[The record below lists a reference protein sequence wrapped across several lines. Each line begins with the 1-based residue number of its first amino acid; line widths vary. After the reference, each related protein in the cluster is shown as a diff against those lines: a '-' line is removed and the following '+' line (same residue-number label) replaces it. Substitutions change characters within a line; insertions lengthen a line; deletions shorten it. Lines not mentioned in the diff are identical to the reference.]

1 MSNDVDFDVSL
12 LLDIDVDTFRET
24 LQVDRL
30 QLEDLDKID
39 WDLVSSNVLGIMDP
53 VGQLRDWLAGVLNSL
68 FDSLKKFLEG
78 LITPI
83 RDALSALVDA
93 VNRVVVK
100 PILDALNW
108 IRDNFPKIT
117 SAVGDLLGKV
127 FDAIMRLPGVVRDF
141 ASRVA
146 ATFSELADRVTSG
159 FKWLLDQLTKLPGT
173 IRDML
178 GRVAGVVGELLDRV
192 RAGFTWLIDRV
203 RELPDLIRGVVE
215 RVTSALLDL
224 AERASKGLSALLDMI
239 SKAPALIRD
248 VLSTIIGDVAR
259 GVGGVV
265 EWIRRGFE
273 GLGRVIFSWF
283 EGARGWFE
291 AATGALRQLGAIFTG
306 FVNAVMQLP
315 ERLRAAFKGI
325 VEFFEGLWT
334 GLQEFIRDPAGWLRT
349 HIVEPVWRGLVAIGT
364 TIWDGLV
371 KFGELVW
378 RGLSWL
384 WEKVVAGV
392 RWLRDRAVDFAVKWV
407 ELSAKA
413 AEGLRNIFLN
423 ILRAFLSPLLL
434 PVIMTARDVEDVL
447 QSALTRTAGVAENMW
462 LTGGLLLPPYWTVT
476 LLPLA
481 IRGVVRAL
489 GDLELVI
496 EPTVLG
502 SKGGGVRWS
511 VKLSELADAFVRGFE
526 MYYSAY
532 AIGSSMAIANMFMVN
547 LHQLYTP
554 RVVTY
559 YDRRIRD
566 ILGDVLKDELEAGAL
581 VNMFLKPVSETAL
594 IDYARRMLA
603 LSEGLK
609 DEKRLKQ
616 LLSTIRAHL
625 KIYGLPAWYI
635 DFLTRHPEELKVAF
649 IDRFGADRRIYLSH
663 IFELPTHSEL
673 ARMTQRDIF
682 PGVDVMK
689 KVAWVRGWNEDL
701 TTMIYLLT
709 FRYPSFEKLWTFY
722 MRALAGMLWFSP
734 PDVIK
739 KVFDK
744 EAEEVKAGKPI
755 SPLDLQKALRGPD
768 QVKAF
773 ELALN
778 TYFKWLEYSNFSW
791 FTDKT
796 SMYGINVGAEIVSKL
811 GGWTA
816 DSWLLAD
823 VAADI
828 PSKIDMRWMSRYGI
842 FLHMAKKFEEAGVRF
857 ETYTPLVEAVPK
869 LLEPSAATPI
879 QVDLRWFSKLL
890 QATGLHPA
898 WVPVVT
904 VAENI
909 MVIADEMTLLRT
921 GWLNLFK
928 EGMITVDDAEKYLA
942 GLIVTSYQ
950 VGYWDP
956 EKKVWTSGWINL
968 PVRWLPHERKLLQL
982 RMAIDRVMDVFR
994 EIYSYI
1000 RSGIRTLAITP
1011 EDAKSKLSTLVG
1023 ELNKHY
1029 KELTKAI
1036 TGQEFEIKLD
1046 EKYIAVWLELQK
1058 LAQDIEAYERVR
1070 IWWSRVSGWILYRV
1084 AYGWVTE
1091 EEIASL
1097 IDTVSKYIPLH
1108 KVEVEAYKEIAKAL
1122 LGIARKEAIP
1132 SPSTLA
1138 VFAEYMVIDTKV
1150 VEDVLSKYNVPGEY
1164 WDLWKTYIAVKPVK
1178 ADYRAVLN
1186 TALRALRYNVI
1197 TKEYWESLLRNA
1209 TQYGFTPI
1217 EVNLLQLRAELE
1229 LMVEEA
1235 RLWRPSLLTLITIS
1249 EYVPE
1254 AVKLLEYYRVDPV
1267 FRPVIERYA
1276 LVKPLADEVRILVNA
1291 LYRAKRYVAI
1301 PKELEDRVLAIVKQ
1315 LGVTDVELMI
1325 RDLALELTVLVD
1337 EAREY
1342 IPTLSTLAVMAEY
1355 LPEVRKYLREV
1366 FEARRVRGVW
1376 AEVWTKYIYLRPV
1389 FDEVRRWA
1397 TAMFTLAEHLI
1408 IDLKQL
1414 DPIFDILKTYGWE
1427 ELEITIATRT
1437 ILAEQVRYAFSAILG
1452 APRTIAGM
1460 ARYTDKAA
1468 DWAYSR
1474 AVKLI
1479 DALPVD
1485 ENAKKLL
1492 KEMWK
1497 EYIMSYQAYP
1507 EIRSYMTELIN
1518 AYADGVIDDKGLED
1532 ELGYLKK
1539 IGVPELRL
1547 AFAKRTAQLRRVRRL
1562 ARVAYR

>member
-1 MSNDVDFDVSL
+1 MSIDVDFDVSL
-12 LLDIDVDTFRET
+12 LLDIDVNAIHPKFGEAP
-24 LQVDRL
+24 QIDRL
-30 QLEDLDKID
+30 TLSDLDKID
-39 WDLVSSNVLGIMDP
+39 WDLVSSSVLGLMDP
-53 VGQLRDWLAGVLNSL
+53 IGQLREWLASVLSGL
-68 FDSLKKFLEG
+68 FDSLRRLLEG
-78 LITPI
+78 LLKPI
-83 RDALSALVDA
+83 RDAVSAIADA
-93 VNRVVVK
+93 INRVVVK
-100 PILDALNW
+100 PILDALSW
-108 IRDNFPKIT
+108 IGENFPRVV
-117 SAVGDLLGKV
+117 SAVGELLKAV
-127 FDAIMRLPGVVRDF
+127 YEAFDRVRDTVADF
-141 ASRVA
+141 AKTVSG
-146 ATFSELADRVTSG
+146 LADRVASG
-159 FKWLLDQLTKLPGT
+159 FKWLLEQIGELPDL
-173 IRDML
+173 IRDLTSRVL
-178 GRVAGVVGELLDRV
+178 GVFSDLVDRVRAGFAWFIEQVARLPDIVRDISSRVAGVLSDLLDRV
-192 RAGFTWLIDRV
+192 RAGFTWLVDRL

-215 RVTSALLDL
+215 RVTSALVDL
-224 AERASKGLSALLDMI
+224 AERAGRGLVALLDLI
-239 SKAPALIRD
+239 AKAPATVRD
-248 VLSTIIGDVAR
+248 ALTTILGDVAR

-265 EWIRRGFE
+265 EWIREGFE
-273 GLGRVIFSWF
+273 RVAGTLSSWF
-283 EGARGWFE
+283 ERARDWFE
-291 AATGALRQLGAIFTG
+291 AATGALRQLGAILTG
-306 FVNAVMQLP
+306 FVNALMQLP
-315 ERLRAAFKGI
+315 ERLGA
-325 VEFFEGLWT
+325 VFEGLVKFFESLWAA
-334 GLQEFIRDPAGWLRT
+334 LQEFARDPAGWVSKY
-349 HIVEPVWRGLVAIGT
+349 IISPVWAGLQWLGARA
-364 TIWDGLV
+364 WEGL
-371 KFGELVW
+371 K
-378 RGLSWL
+378 WL
-384 WEKVVAGV
+384 LERVVEGAE
-392 RWLRDRAVDFAVKWV
+392 WLRGRAIELAVKWI
-407 ELSAKA
+407 ELSAKL
-413 AEGLRNIFLN
+413 AEGLRNVFLN
-423 ILRAFLSPLLL
+423 MLRALLSPLLV
-434 PVIMTARDVEDVL
+434 PVVLTAGEVENVM
-447 QSALTRTAGVAENMW
+447 QAALTRTAGVAENLW
-462 LTGGLLLPPYWTVT
+462 LVGGLLLPPYWAVT
-476 LLPLA
+476 LLPLT
-481 IRGVVRAL
+481 IRGVMRAF
-489 GDLELVI
+489 GDVELVV
-496 EPTVLG
+496 EPAVLG

-511 VKLSELADAFVRGFE
+511 VKLSELADALARGFE

-532 AIGSSMAIANMFMVN
+532 AIGSSMAIANMFVVN
-547 LHQLYTP
+547 LQQLYTP
-554 RVVTY
+554 RVVAY
-559 YDRRIRD
+559 YDRKIRD
-566 ILGDVLKDELEAGAL
+566 ILGDVLREELEAGAL

-603 LSEGLK
+603 LSEGIR
-609 DEKRLKQ
+609 DEKRLRQ

-625 KIYGLPAWYI
+625 KIYGLPAWYV
-635 DFLTRHPEELKVAF
+635 DYLTKHPEELKVTF
-649 IDRFGADRRIYLSH
+649 TDRFGAERRIYLSH

-689 KVAWVRGWNEDL
+689 RVGWVRGWNEDL

-709 FRYPSFEKLWTFY
+709 FKYPSFEKLWTFY

-734 PDVIK
+734 PEAIK

-744 EAEEVKAGKPI
+744 EAEEVKAGKPVP
-755 SPLDLQKALRGPD
+755 PLDLQRALLGPD

-796 SMYGINVGAEIVSKL
+796 TMYGINIGAEITSKL

-842 FLHMAKKFEEAGVRF
+842 FLHMAKKFEEIGVRF
-857 ETYTPLVEAVPK
+857 EAYTPLVEAVPR
-869 LLEPSAATPI
+869 LLEPSPATPI

-909 MVIADEMTLLRT
+909 MAIADEMTLLRT

-928 EGMITVDDAEKYLA
+928 EGLITVEDAERYLV
-942 GLIVTSYQ
+942 GLIVASYL

-968 PVRWLPHERKLLQL
+968 PVRWLPHERKLLEL

-1011 EDAKSKLSTLVG
+1011 EDAKSKLARLVD

-1029 KELTKAI
+1029 RELTKAI
-1036 TGQEFEIKLD
+1036 TGREFEVKLD
-1046 EKYIAVWLELQK
+1046 EKYIATWLEVQK

-1070 IWWSRVSGWILYRV
+1070 VWWSRVSGWVLYRV
-1084 AYGWVTE
+1084 AYGYVTE
-1091 EEIASL
+1091 DEISNL

-1108 KVEVEAYKEIAKAL
+1108 RVEVEAYKEIAKAM

-1138 VFAEYMVIDTKV
+1138 TFAEYMVIDARV
-1150 VEDVLSKYNVPGEY
+1150 IEDVLRRYNVPMEY
-1164 WDLWKTYIAVKPVK
+1164 WDLWRTYILVKPLK
-1178 ADYRAVLN
+1178 ADYRAVIS
-1186 TALRALRYNVI
+1186 TALRALRYRAIVDEQWKRI
-1197 TKEYWESLLRNA
+1197 LEDAKR
-1209 TQYGFTPI
+1209 YGFTDPEI
-1217 EVNLLQLRAELE
+1217 ALIQLRAELE
-1229 LMVEEA
+1229 LA
-1235 RLWRPSLLTLITIS
+1235 
-1249 EYVPE
+1249 
-1254 AVKLLEYYRVDPV
+1254 
-1267 FRPVIERYA
+1267 IE
-1276 LVKPLADEVRILVNA
+1276 
-1291 LYRAKRYVAI
+1291 
-1301 PKELEDRVLAIVKQ
+1301 
-1315 LGVTDVELMI
+1315 
-1325 RDLALELTVLVD
+1325 

-1342 IPTLSTLAVMAEY
+1342 VPTPSMLATMAEY
-1355 LPEVRKYLREV
+1355 LPEVRKYLKEV
-1366 FEARRVRGVW
+1366 FEARRIRGVW

-1397 TAMFTLAEHLI
+1397 TAMFRLAEHLI
-1408 IDLKQL
+1408 IDVKQL
-1414 DPIFDILKTYGWE
+1414 EPFFKVLMTYGWE
-1427 ELEITIATRT
+1427 ELEVTIATRT
-1437 ILAEQVRYAFSAILG
+1437 ILAEQVRRAFNAVLG

-1485 ENAKKLL
+1485 NATKELL
-1492 KEMWK
+1492 KQMWR

-1518 AYADGVIDDKGLED
+1518 AYADGVLDDKGLED

-1547 AFAKRTAQLRRVRRL
+1547 AFVKRTAQLRRARRL
-1562 ARVAYR
+1562 ARIAR